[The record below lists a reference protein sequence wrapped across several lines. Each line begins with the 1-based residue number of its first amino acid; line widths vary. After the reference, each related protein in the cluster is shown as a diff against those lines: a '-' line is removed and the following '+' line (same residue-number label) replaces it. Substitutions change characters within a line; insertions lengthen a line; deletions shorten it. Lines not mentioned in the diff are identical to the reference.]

1 MKNVEEMISKK
12 YMHRIVAAENY
23 KTHYFLFK
31 IFNNSNN
38 ETHFM
43 LFVVISETIK
53 YKICLNVRI

>member
-1 MKNVEEMISKK
+1 MISKK